1 MNKQLLSTAGLIL
14 AIVLFLSFNIVTNG
28 NLKSARIDLTEDQ
41 LYTLSEGTLNIL
53 KSLDDPITLR
63 FYYSE
68 QVAQEL
74 PSVKSYAQRVKELLE
89 EYKRTANGKIELITI
104 NPKPYTDNELR
115 AKQYGL
121 QGVPIEGQTDPLYFG
136 LAGNNLLDGVES
148 ISFFQPE
155 KEDVLEYD
163 ITKLIYKL
171 SSTNKKTVGIISTT
185 LEVNG
190 KEYDPVKGEVASPD
204 DPKPWAF
211 MAELRQLF
219 NVAMLPKDIQ
229 RIPSSIDVL
238 MVIHPKNI
246 SEATLYAIDQY
257 VLQGGKLIS
266 FVDPYS
272 DADIPEKDPDK
283 PMAAML
289 YSRSSNLPELFKAW
303 GFERNPADIIADR
316 KTAIKVDFGAR
327 TGNKPIDY
335 VLWQGLSKDQLNRD
349 QAITSQLKRIEVA
362 TVGHFE
368 QLKDATTVM
377 TPLFSSTNE
386 AMRVDK
392 RIVQFR
398 NDPRALLTKYAA
410 GTISYSYAV
419 RVTGK
424 VKTAFPNGGKTK
436 EGKTSKF
443 SNHLNESKQA
453 IDVIAIA
460 DVDMLQDRFWVQ
472 LQDFYGEKIAYNT
485 TNNIDFLINAIDD
498 MSGNHGLI
506 SVRSRTGFTRP
517 FDRVIALK
525 QDAEKRYRTKER
537 ELQKALDETKQH
549 IARMQVERSGSGE
562 EILNPEQLQEISEL
576 RVKVN
581 KLQQKLRE
589 VQANLRKDIDQLET
603 KLKFYN
609 IGLVPMIV
617 ALLAVITGW
626 LRIRKRSKGRHQQ

>member
-1 MNKQLLSTAGLIL
+1 MNKQLLSTTGLIL
-14 AIVLFLSFNIVTNG
+14 AVILFLSFNIVTNG

-41 LYTLSEGTLNIL
+41 LYTLSEGTLNIIE
-53 KSLDDPITLR
+53 SLDDPISLR

-74 PSVKSYAQRVKELLE
+74 PSLKSYAQRVKELLE
-89 EYKRTANGKIELITI
+89 EYRRASNGKIELITI
-104 NPKPYTDNELR
+104 NPMPYTDNEQR

-121 QGVPIEGQTDPLYFG
+121 QGVPIEGEDDPLYFG

-148 ISFFQPE
+148 IPFFQPE

-163 ITKLIYKL
+163 VTKLIYKL
-171 SSTNKKTVGIISTT
+171 SSSNRKTVGVIST

-190 KEYDPVKGEVASPD
+190 EDYDPLKGEVPSSDGAE
-204 DPKPWAF
+204 PWAF

-219 NVAMLPKDIQ
+219 NVTVLPIDIQ

-238 MVIHPKNI
+238 VLIHPKDMV
-246 SEATLYAIDQY
+246 EGTLYAVDQY
-257 VLQGGKLIS
+257 VLNGGKLIS

-272 DADIPEKDPDK
+272 EADIPEKDPDN
-283 PMAAML
+283 PMAAMV
-289 YSRSSNLPELFKAW
+289 YSRSSNLPELFEAW
-303 GFERNPADIIADR
+303 GFKRNGADVVADR

-335 VLWQGLSKDQLNRD
+335 VLWQSLPADQLSHE
-349 QAITSQLKRIEVA
+349 QAVTSQLKKLEVA
-362 TVGHFE
+362 TVGRFE
-368 QLKDATTVM
+368 TIEGATTTI
-377 TPLFSSTNE
+377 TPLFSSSNE
-386 AMRVDK
+386 AMLVDK

-410 GTISYSYAV
+410 GTLSYPYAV
-419 RVTGK
+419 RVNGMT
-424 VKTAFPNGGKTK
+424 KTAFPNGGANKDGIVK
-436 EGKTSKF
+436 KFTS
-443 SNHLNESKQA
+443 HLDESKQS

-472 LQDFYGEKIAYNT
+472 LQDFYGEQIAYNT
-485 TNNIDFLINAIDD
+485 SNNIDFLINAIDD

-506 SVRSRTGFTRP
+506 SVRSRAGFSRP
-517 FDRVIALK
+517 FDRVVALK
-525 QDAEKRYRTKER
+525 QEAEKHYRTQER
-537 ELQKALDETKQH
+537 ELQKTLDETKQR

-562 EILNPEQLQEISEL
+562 DILNPEQQQEIAEL
-576 RVKVN
+576 RITVN

-589 VQANLRKDIDQLET
+589 VQANLRKDIDDLDT

-609 IGLVPMIV
+609 IGLVPLIV
-617 ALLAVITGW
+617 ALLAIITGW
-626 LRIRKRSKGRHQQ
+626 LRVRKRTKGRHQQ